1 MDMYPFPASSQV
13 SAFEKPPMT
22 FPNLGEILVSTG
34 RLSAEA
40 VGRVTA
46 RQRERGIP
54 FGAAAIELGLV
65 TEADVH
71 AALSRQ
77 FDYPVLAVGD
87 QGADPEIVAA
97 FEPNSPRV
105 EALRKLRAQIVLRRM
120 SNPFL
125 RTVAIVG
132 AARGDGRSWL
142 AANLAVVFS
151 PLGERTLLVDGD
163 LRFPRQQSL
172 FRLPPSGGLAARLAE
187 RGDKGA
193 IQPHPRFDH
202 LSVLQA
208 GIVPPNPQELLVRP
222 AFAAQI
228 AVAREAYEMT
238 LVDTPAD
245 ETGADAQLVAA
256 TCGSAIVVAR
266 RHASTHKRVAAL
278 SQSLRDAGVAV
289 IGGVLLDF

>member
-1 MDMYPFPASSQV
+1 MDMKSFSGHSQV
-13 SAFEKPPMT
+13 SAFEKPPVA

-34 RLSAEA
+34 RLSADA
-40 VGRVTA
+40 VARVTA

-65 TEADVH
+65 TQADVH

-77 FDYPVLAVGD
+77 FDYPVLSAGD
-87 QGADPEIVAA
+87 QGADPELVAA
-97 FEPNSPRV
+97 FDPTSPRV
-105 EALRKLRAQIVLRRM
+105 EALRKLRSQLVLRRM
-120 SNPFL
+120 ANPML

-132 AARGDGRSWL
+132 PVRGEGRSWL
-142 AANLAVVFS
+142 AANLAVLFS
-151 PLGERTLLVDGD
+151 QLGERTLLVDCD

-172 FRLPPSGGLAARLAE
+172 FRLPPAGGLAARLAE
-187 RGDKGA
+187 RGEKGA
-193 IQPHPRFDH
+193 IQPHPRFDQ

-208 GIVPPNPQELLVRP
+208 GIVPPNPQELLARR
-222 AFAAQI
+222 AFGAQI
-228 AVAREAYEMT
+228 SVARDTYDMT

-245 ETGADAQLVAA
+245 ETGADARLVAA

-266 RHASTHKRVAAL
+266 RHASVHKRVAEL
-278 SQSLRDAGVAV
+278 SAGLRGAGVAV